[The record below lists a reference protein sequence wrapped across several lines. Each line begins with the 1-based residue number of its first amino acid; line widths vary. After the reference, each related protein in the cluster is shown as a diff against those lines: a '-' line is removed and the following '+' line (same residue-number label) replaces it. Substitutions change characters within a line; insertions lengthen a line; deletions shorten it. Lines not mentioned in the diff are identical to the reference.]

1 MVIRKNLKSKYALI
15 SVFEKRKLKYLCNNL
30 RKYDYKFISTG
41 STGKK
46 IREMGFKC
54 TDISTITK
62 FREMFDG
69 RVKTLNPLIYSSL
82 LYQRDNID
90 HKKQFLSLRIPEID
104 IVVVNLYPFEEY
116 STKSDILKI
125 IEMID
130 IGGPSL
136 LRAASKNF
144 KFITPIINI
153 DDYKSLVVNL
163 KKNNGIT
170 DISFRKKMAN
180 KVFNQTSRYDKI
192 IYSWFN
198 EGKKKKN

>member
-1 MVIRKNLKSKYALI
+1 
-15 SVFEKRKLKYLCNNL
+15 
-30 RKYDYKFISTG
+30 
-41 STGKK
+41 
-46 IREMGFKC
+46 MGFKC

-62 FREMFDG
+62 FKEMFGG

-116 STKSDILKI
+116 STKSDISKI